1 MIFPETEKAT
11 DRKTAEN
18 RTRICRREDMK
29 TSTIFLLLVSRLRR
43 DASAQSEMNNH
54 DPNQEQQQVLGRR
67 ALAISKPGLT
77 RHPCP
82 IYGSKFRKTLTLRY
96 PTIGNSDFLRSN
108 SSSSCVTSAGKAPR
122 QKVTEI
128 LTDLR
133 ARPPID
139 AAARAPTRGRP
150 AHVRGARG

>member
-1 MIFPETEKAT
+1 LIFPETEKAT

-67 ALAISKPGLT
+67 ALGISKPGLT

-82 IYGSKFRKTLTLRY
+82 IYGSKFRKTLHYVTLQ
-96 PTIGNSDFLRSN
+96 S
-108 SSSSCVTSAGKAPR
+108 
-122 QKVTEI
+122 EI
-128 LTDLR
+128 LTFRDPT
-133 ARPPID
+133 AQV
-139 AAARAPTRGRP
+139 AASPQLEKLP
-150 AHVRGARG
+150 DKK